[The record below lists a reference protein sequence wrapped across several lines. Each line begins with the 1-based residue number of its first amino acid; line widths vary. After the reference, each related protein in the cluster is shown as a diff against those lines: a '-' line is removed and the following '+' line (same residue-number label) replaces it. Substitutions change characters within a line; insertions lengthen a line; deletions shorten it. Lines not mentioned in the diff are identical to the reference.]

1 MSESESQGLLR
12 RSAAL
17 IGATDVSNAPAQLQ
31 REIREITE
39 AAATLDRSRPVL
51 PLAQSLLRSLAL
63 LLFSGALL
71 LVPSALGGLIAA
83 ALLGALALLPDERT
97 IVREWE
103 LVRARLL
110 REERSA
116 ALRQEIAEDDHVS
129 GPIRL
134 MLLGGVHQRDL
145 FLVSLA
151 PRLGRAAAIATA
163 LALAVRIELS
173 LFALAQPIALT
184 IASLSLLPLVII
196 AALREGRHAEEAGLQ
211 AILRASQRPAQDY
224 AWLQSRISRLLTQ
237 QSDEIGE
244 ERPLSGVGR

>member
-1 MSESESQGLLR
+1 MNESESQALLR

-17 IGATDVSNAPAQLQ
+17 IGAIDVTGAPAALQ
-31 REIREITE
+31 QEIREIAE
-39 AAATLDRSRPVL
+39 AAATLDRSRPVW
-51 PLAQSLLRSLAL
+51 PLAQSLLWSFAL

-103 LVRARLL
+103 LVRARLV
-110 REERSA
+110 REDRSTT
-116 ALRQEIAEDDHVS
+116 LRQEIAEDDHVS

-163 LALAVRIELS
+163 LALAVRIELT

-184 IASLSLLPLVII
+184 VASLSLVPLVII
-196 AALREGRHAEEAGLQ
+196 AALREGRHVEEAGLH

-224 AWLQSRISRLLTQ
+224 AWLQSRISRFFTQ
-237 QSDEIGE
+237 QLPEFRE
-244 ERPLSGVGR
+244 EQPLPGVER